1 MSKFPL
7 YNTTKS
13 REMFN
18 RASQVI
24 PGGIY
29 GHLGPAEGQF
39 IPVNRW
45 PRFSEKA
52 KGTYFWDVDG
62 NQYIDYMCA
71 YGPNVLG
78 YNDPDVDAA
87 ALKQLQLGNCTTA
100 PGKVMVECAE
110 TLVDTVACADW
121 AFFCKNG
128 SDTTTLATMAARA
141 HTHKK
146 KIIFL
151 KYYYHGDFPWAQK
164 IDYPG
169 ITPEDVA
176 NNIICP
182 WFDLD
187 ALQKAYDDNNGDIAG
202 LIAQP
207 YDHGNFKDN
216 EVASKEYWQ
225 SVRKWCDDHGAVL
238 IIDDV
243 RAGFRLDLAG
253 SDHYYGFKADLI
265 CFCKALAN
273 GYNMSAFCGKEFLRN
288 AASSLSYT
296 GSYWMSAVP
305 FAACIACINKLKKID
320 APKLFHDLGTEL
332 TDGLVAAGKEHGF
345 DLVVSGAPALFY
357 LRIAN
362 DDSLLLHQ
370 DWIAE
375 CVNRGVFFASHHN
388 HFINAS
394 LTHEDINRTIEIAE
408 DAFKAEAKDG
418 MVRWKF
424 TELPLSKEAKL
435 LMDSL
440 VLGLED
446 IQENYGKKYI
456 KIIEKS
462 LT

>member
-1 MSKFPL
+1 MSKKFPL
-7 YNTTKS
+7 YKTTKS
-13 REMFN
+13 DEWFD
-18 RASQVI
+18 RATKVI
-24 PGGIY
+24 PAGVY

-52 KGTYFWDVDG
+52 KGSYFWDVDG

-78 YNDPDVDAA
+78 YCDEDVDAA
-87 ALKQLQLGNCTTA
+87 AFEQMKKGNCVTS
-100 PGKVMVECAE
+100 PDKIMVECAE
-110 TLVDTVACADW
+110 LLVDTVAIADW
-121 AFFCKNG
+121 AFFAKNG
-128 SDTTTLATMAARA
+128 NDATQGAILTARA

-146 KIIFL
+146 KLIFFNNF
-151 KYYYHGDFPWAQK
+151 YHGVSPMVQK

-169 ITPEDVA
+169 VTPEDVA
-176 NNIICP
+176 NNIYARWNDIEG
-182 WFDLD
+182 LKQII
-187 ALQKAYDDNNGDIAG
+187 AEDDDIAAI
-202 LIAQP
+202 IAQP
-207 YDHGNFKDN
+207 YNHGNFLDN
-216 EVASKEYWQ
+216 YFPDAGFWKEVRELCTKNNI
-225 SVRKWCDDHGAVL
+225 VL
-238 IIDDV
+238 IVDDV
-243 RAGFRLDLAG
+243 RCGFRLDLAG
-253 SDHYYGFKADLI
+253 SDHFFGFEADII

-408 DAFKAEAKDG
+408 DAFKAVKKLHPE
-418 MVRWKF
+418 KF
-424 TELPLSKEAKL
+424 
-435 LMDSL
+435 
-440 VLGLED
+440 
-446 IQENYGKKYI
+446 
-456 KIIEKS
+456 
-462 LT
+462 